1 MRLLLHGARAV
12 DADGVRADAWLL
24 FDGDRIA
31 ATGQGPELPA
41 AQERIDLRGGT
52 IVPGFIDLHG
62 HGAGGASY
70 DEGPEGIRRA
80 LAVHRA
86 HGTTRSVLSLVAA
99 PLERLELSLAQV
111 AQAAASDPLVLGS
124 HLEGPF
130 LAPERRGAHDAGAL
144 IEPTPERIAALYEAA
159 AGTLRQITIAPELPH
174 ALDAIE
180 AFAEAGVRVAVGHTA
195 ADRWIA
201 AEAFRRGA
209 TLLTHAFNAMP
220 GLHHRDPGPVGAAI
234 DDDRVRLELI
244 LDGRHV
250 DATMARL
257 LFRAAP
263 GRVALVTDSMAA
275 TGAADG
281 VYALGSREVHV
292 HEGSATLA
300 GTSTL
305 AGSVLAQDEALR
317 IALAIG
323 VDEVA
328 AVAALTAVPAAALG
342 LGARFG
348 RLAPGFAAD
357 AVQLDERRRVRAVWA
372 AGRRVV

>member
-24 FDGDRIA
+24 IEGDRIT
-31 ATGQGPELPA
+31 ATGQGPDLPP
-41 AQERIDLRGGT
+41 AQERIDLDGAT
-52 IVPGFIDLHG
+52 LVPGFIDLHG

-111 AQAAASDPLVLGS
+111 AQVAASDSLVLGS

-130 LAPERRGAHDAGAL
+130 LAAERRGAHDVGAL

-234 DDDRVRLELI
+234 DDERVTLELI

-257 LFRAAP
+257 LLRAAP
-263 GRVALVTDSMAA
+263 GRVALITDSMAA
-275 TGAADG
+275 IGAADG

-292 HEGSATLA
+292 HEGTATLA

-342 LGARFG
+342 LGDRLG

-357 AVQLDERRRVRAVWA
+357 AVQLGERMRVRAVWA